1 MTRQVVNYLAA
12 EIGKRAKLRFHVH
25 PHMLRYSTRY
35 YLANG
40 ATAHPWRNTS
50 APVNRFGVIIWDTI
64 VPANRCG
71 YIKIRALFTYE
82 VPLCVALKSMTN

>member
-1 MTRQVVNYLAA
+1 MMPSTEERLVLT
-12 EIGKRAKLRFHVH
+12 G
-25 PHMLRYSTRY
+25 MLGDVMRER
-35 YLANG
+35 
-40 ATAHPWRNTS
+40 
-50 APVNRFGVIIWDTI
+50 I

>member
-1 MTRQVVNYLAA
+1 MTKTLSQD
-12 EIGKRAKLRFHVH
+12 EILDTLIKSGNFHELVG
-25 PHMLRYSTRY
+25 MIESE
-35 YLANG
+35 
-40 ATAHPWRNTS
+40 W
-50 APVNRFGVIIWDTI
+50 FEWI

>member
-1 MTRQVVNYLAA
+1 MDMPLIITRLRNFYNANKRLPTYGEMCKLLGYRSKGAVRYVVKKLIA
-12 EIGKRAKLRFHVH
+12 EGILEKE
-25 PHMLRYSTRY
+25 
-35 YLANG
+35 
-40 ATAHPWRNTS
+40 
-50 APVNRFGVIIWDTI
+50 I

>member
-1 MTRQVVNYLAA
+1 MPVDEGLEELSPAFDVIA
-12 EIGKRAKLRFHVH
+12 GKQ
-25 PHMLRYSTRY
+25 
-35 YLANG
+35 
-40 ATAHPWRNTS
+40 
-50 APVNRFGVIIWDTI
+50 I

>member
-1 MTRQVVNYLAA
+1 VLLPAIETAL
-12 EIGKRAKLRFHVH
+12 
-25 PHMLRYSTRY
+25 
-35 YLANG
+35 
-40 ATAHPWRNTS
+40 AHPRTL
-50 APVNRFGVIIWDTI
+50 I